1 MMEGGT
7 EAWVSGLRLVRFR
20 RNSHSST
27 ERPACKGRGG
37 KGKLVG
43 VLGDCAVVLGSGAWC
58 GGRSRWGGGGLGKN
72 GCPRDMPGRLIL
84 GDG

>member
-37 KGKLVG
+37 GEGSWLASLEIVRWCWGRVRGVVG
-43 VLGDCAVVLGSGAWC
+43 DRGGAGAGWGRMVVPETCLGG
-58 GGRSRWGGGGLGKN
+58 
-72 GCPRDMPGRLIL
+72 
-84 GDG
+84 